1 VPVLPNQIAAGEID
15 GTSSRSKLARTSVRA
30 ETVHRH
36 FSSVPLFSE
45 CSKRELRLL
54 GKTAIVEPRAT
65 GATLVTEGQT
75 GANAFVI
82 LQGTCR
88 VTRKGRRV
96 AQIEAGAV
104 VGELSLLN
112 PAPCNATVVADTHL
126 DVAILRR
133 RDFLALLES
142 SPSISFK
149 LLKSLAARVQ
159 QLDARTIV

>member
-1 VPVLPNQIAAGEID
+1 VLPNQIAAGEIA
-15 GTSSRSKLARTSVRA
+15 GTSSRAKPIRRA
-30 ETVHRH
+30 GADVLHRH

-54 GKTAIVEPRAT
+54 TKTAIVEPRAT

-82 LQGTCR
+82 LKGSCR
-88 VTRKGRRV
+88 VFRNGRRV
-96 AQIEAGAV
+96 GRIEADGV

-112 PAPCNATVVADTHL
+112 PAPCNATVVAETPL
-126 DVAILRR
+126 EVAILRR
-133 RDFLALLES
+133 RDLLALLER
-142 SPSISFK
+142 SPSISIK

-159 QLDARTIV
+159 ELDARTIG

>member
-1 VPVLPNQIAAGEID
+1 VLPNQIAPGQITGA
-15 GTSSRSKLARTSVRA
+15 SSRVSVRA
-30 ETVHRH
+30 AMVHRH

-82 LQGTCR
+82 LQGRCR
-88 VTRKGRRV
+88 VIRKGRRV
-96 AQIEAGAV
+96 AQIEAGGV

-112 PAPCNATVVADTHL
+112 PAPCNATVVAESPL
-126 DVAILRR
+126 EVAILRR
-133 RDFLALLES
+133 RDFLALLER

-159 QLDARTIV
+159 RLDTRAVV

>member
-1 VPVLPNQIAAGEID
+1 MLPNQIAAGDI
-15 GTSSRSKLARTSVRA
+15 GTSSRAKQMRSVRA
-30 ETVHRH
+30 DVVHRH

-54 GKTAIVEPRAT
+54 SKTAIVEPRAT

-82 LQGTCR
+82 LQGRCR
-88 VTRKGRRV
+88 VIRKGRRV
-96 AQIEAGAV
+96 AQIDAGGV

-112 PAPCNATVVADTHL
+112 PAPCNATVIAETPL
-126 DVAILRR
+126 EVAILRR
-133 RDFLALLES
+133 RDFLALLEH

-159 QLDARTIV
+159 ELDARGIV

>member
-1 VPVLPNQIAAGEID
+1 
-15 GTSSRSKLARTSVRA
+15 VRA
-30 ETVHRH
+30 ETVHLH
-36 FSSVPLFSE
+36 FASVPLFSE

-54 GKTAIVEPRAT
+54 GRTAIVEPRAT

-75 GANAFVI
+75 GANAYVI

-112 PAPCNATVVADTHL
+112 PAPCNATVIAESHL
-126 DVAILRR
+126 EVAILRR
-133 RDFLALLES
+133 RDFLALLER
-142 SPSISFK
+142 SPSITYK

-159 QLDARTIV
+159 ELDARTIV